1 MFKIDFYLIK
11 VEKGFDT
18 LFFYF
23 TSNVAFEVL
32 ILWNILNKGLIREI
46 AFRVIFKVIFNLF
59 YVLHLVVVVNMQKL
73 EALVNL

>member
-11 VEKGFDT
+11 VEKGFYT
-18 LFFYF
+18 IFLNITFII
-23 TSNVAFEVL
+23 AFEVV
-32 ILWNILNKGLIREI
+32 ILCNILNKGLIRQI

-73 EALVNL
+73 EAFVNL

>member
-11 VEKGFDT
+11 IEKGFST
-18 LFFYF
+18 LFLNI
-23 TSNVAFEVL
+23 TLNVGFEVV
-32 ILWNILNKGLIREI
+32 ILWNILNKGLICQI

-73 EALVNL
+73 EAFVNL